1 MTASGFPEPE
11 ALERSLQELRA
22 LPTEGALKDSLHE
35 VLVGTR
41 ELFQAG
47 GAGLMMLD
55 SDSVL
60 RGVEASD
67 AAGHMLE
74 DEQEQLGV
82 GPCVDTLTFDRV
94 VTTEDLPDDDRW
106 PTLTPRLAGS
116 PIRALIGVPVR
127 IGGGA
132 VGALNVYRDKP
143 GEWSD
148 TERVALEAYAR
159 LVASILSAGLESRR
173 REQLAEQLQLA
184 LDNRGVIDR
193 AVGAVMAREG
203 IGPVGAFNKLRAE
216 ARNGSRRVAD
226 VAAEL
231 LDAVSRGA

>member
-55 SDSVL
+55 PDSVL

-67 AAGHMLE
+67 EAGRMLE
-74 DEQEQLGV
+74 DCQEQIGE

-94 VTTEDLPDDDRW
+94 VLTEDLANDPRW
-106 PTLTPRLAGS
+106 PEVSARLAGL
-116 PIRALIGVPVR
+116 PIRGLIGVPVR
-127 IGGGA
+127 IKGGA
-132 VGALNVYRDKP
+132 VAAL
-143 GEWSD
+143 
-148 TERVALEAYAR
+148 
-159 LVASILSAGLESRR
+159 
-173 REQLAEQLQLA
+173 
-184 LDNRGVIDR
+184 
-193 AVGAVMAREG
+193 
-203 IGPVGAFNKLRAE
+203 
-216 ARNGSRRVAD
+216 
-226 VAAEL
+226 
-231 LDAVSRGA
+231 